1 MDGRRGVALCERPN
15 ARGQSGGP
23 LGALQGGG
31 SLLSVT
37 VSAWAGLGGV
47 WGCPE
52 FCSSPG
58 REREARRGSGRPD
71 SRRGSQGAS
80 APRPRL
86 GGPSRRRRSGP
97 RPVTHPRGPLPS
109 APPGPAESAC
119 QPPPQDPSPH
129 VPSRPSPLIS
139 GRSLPGFFHPG
150 VGGAAGER
158 SGDGGRG
165 ALPRA

>member
-31 SLLSVT
+31 SLHSVT

-97 RPVTHPRGPLPS
+97 CPVTHPRGPLLVPLPAPQS
-109 APPGPAESAC
+109 LPVSPHPRIPPPMSHLAPPPLSLAA
-119 QPPPQDPSPH
+119 
-129 VPSRPSPLIS
+129 PSRDFST
-139 GRSLPGFFHPG
+139 R
-150 VGGAAGER
+150 E
-158 SGDGGRG
+158 
-165 ALPRA
+165 